1 MPDFSA
7 RFDDHWLLDGART
20 PLVDYCGALA
30 EVSPIDLGIKAAR
43 AALTRAQVPGA
54 AIDSVVTASMAQ
66 ASFDAY
72 MLPRHI
78 GLYAGVPIEVP
89 AILVQRICGS
99 GFEIIRQAADQIT
112 LGYASLAL
120 VVGAESMSRNPVCA
134 YTHRGGFRLGAPV
147 EFKDFLW
154 EALDDP
160 AAKVSMIQTAEN
172 LARKYGIT
180 RAEVDAYAA
189 SSFERALRAQ
199 ADGFHAGEIVPVTSE
214 RFELDGYEP
223 RGIKLPRKVAVADR
237 DTHPRLSPLEALAA
251 LRPVYEGGVQTA
263 GNSSALVDGAAAVGL
278 AHAAVAAQE
287 VSDPAVVAA
296 FQGAGG
302 AGIAVGDPGE
312 QDAVAGDFPDQEP
325 GFAEP
330 VVGEAELAV
339 AEHGAF
345 PGEVP
350 EGLPPLLEVK
360 LPGDRVVRVVDLAQ
374 AHHELAQRLAGGGAG
389 VAGQVAGGV
398 HLQVE
403 DAPLVHGFR
412 PGRAQRGGQS
422 GTTIGDDH
430 PGGGNLFQQRSPRS
444 DGLPPA
450 PLPGQQVAL
459 VADREQQA
467 PGPDPDPVDE
477 YRVMDPRR
485 RSQTRLDVPAP
496 GGVTPEGC

>member
-30 EVSPIDLGIKAAR
+30 DVSPIDLGIKAAR

-72 MLPRHI
+72 MLPRHV

-120 VVGAESMSRNPVCA
+120 VVGAESMSRNPICA

-199 ADGFHAGEIVPVTSE
+199 AEGFHAGEIVPVTSE

-237 DTHPRLSPLEALAA
+237 DTHPRPSPLEALAA

-263 GNSSALVDGAAAVGL
+263 GNSSALVDGAAAV
-278 AHAAVAAQE
+278 
-287 VSDPAVVAA
+287 VVASGA
-296 FQGAGG
+296 QVRDRGLRPLARLRGAAAAGVPPEIMGIGPAPAIRALLSRCGLTLADIDLIEINEAQGAQTLACAKELGLDLDRLNVNGG
-302 AGIAVGDPGE
+302 AIALGHPLAATGVRLTLT
-312 QDAVAGDFPDQEP
+312 AAR
-325 GFAEP
+325 
-330 VVGEAELAV
+330 EL
-339 AEHGAF
+339 
-345 PGEVP
+345 
-350 EGLPPLLEVK
+350 
-360 LPGDRVVRVVDLAQ
+360 
-374 AHHELAQRLAGGGAG
+374 QRRGGRYAIVSACVGGGQGMA
-389 VAGQVAGGV
+389 
-398 HLQVE
+398 LLIE
-403 DAPLVHGFR
+403 
-412 PGRAQRGGQS
+412 
-422 GTTIGDDH
+422 
-430 PGGGNLFQQRSPRS
+430 N
-444 DGLPPA
+444 PA
-450 PLPGQQVAL
+450 A
-459 VADREQQA
+459 
-467 PGPDPDPVDE
+467 
-477 YRVMDPRR
+477 
-485 RSQTRLDVPAP
+485 
-496 GGVTPEGC
+496 